1 MRSHRCVRRSASQQA
16 KFPTTDVFKQIEVAD
31 GRVWRLL
38 SGIGYF
44 CGDLPEAEQQLV
56 CATAT
61 PPAADLFTEKP
72 AGTAWRTKPSAFV
85 VATEDH
91 SVHPDLHRAS
101 AKRMGAATYEVPSSH
116 CAMLSHPD
124 VCLDAI
130 RNLVTSLQ
138 GTLVTA

>member
-1 MRSHRCVRRSASQQA
+1 ML
-16 KFPTTDVFKQIEVAD
+16 P
-31 GRVWRLL
+31 
-38 SGIGYF
+38 SGIGCF
-44 CGDLPEAEQQLV
+44 CGDLSEEEQQV
-56 CATAT
+56 AWATAT

-72 AGTAWRTKPSAFV
+72 AGTAWRTKPSALV
-85 VATEDH
+85 VATEDR

-101 AKRMGAATYEVPSSH
+101 AKRMGAATYEVASGH

-138 GTLVTA
+138 ETLATA